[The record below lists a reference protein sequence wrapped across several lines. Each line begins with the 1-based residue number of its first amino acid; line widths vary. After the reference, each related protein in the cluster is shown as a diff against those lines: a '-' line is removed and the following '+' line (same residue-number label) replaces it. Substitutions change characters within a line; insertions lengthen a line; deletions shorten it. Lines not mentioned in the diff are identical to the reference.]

1 MFGIGSLELI
11 IILGV
16 ALLFLKPKD
25 LISILKSFKEA
36 KEKLSSTI
44 NQGNNYLNNIIEE
57 TELDKLKEQSKTLL
71 EERTKDFYD
80 DLKSVKESA
89 DLEVVSSNLEDIV
102 KDNKDAKK

>member
-89 DLEVVSSNLEDIV
+89 DLEIVSSNLEDIV
-102 KDNKDAKK
+102 KDNKDDKK